1 MTENPLAQSSEDLMI
16 VYVAGSE
23 PEAYIVV
30 GRLENEGIAAFV
42 SQEPAGRAYGISIGE
57 MGNVKVVVRA
67 DDYDAAKAILDE
79 DVEEDDDDEDYDD
92 DDDDDLLDPYGE
104 ADDDDDDYDDDDD
117 DDYDDDDDE

>member
-1 MTENPLAQSSEDLMI
+1 MI

-57 MGNVKVVVRA
+57 MGDVKVIVRA
-67 DDYDAAKAILDE
+67 SDYERAKAILEE
-79 DVEEDDDDEDYDD
+79 DVEDEEDDEDDDLYEDDDDYDYDDELDEDYDD
-92 DDDDDLLDPYGE
+92 DDDE
-104 ADDDDDDYDDDDD
+104 
-117 DDYDDDDDE
+117 